1 MADRRQLVDGIKA
14 EHDVSTATACKACCI
29 SRSAYYYKPKLRPE
43 DKDIQVVLTNLAKE
57 HIRWGFDK
65 MMMKIKQDGHL
76 WNRKRV
82 YRVYCEMNLNIRV
95 KPKKRLPS
103 REAKSLFQPVA
114 RNICWSMD
122 FMSDALYSG
131 RRFRTFNVIDDYNR
145 ESLLIEPSFSL
156 PANRIV
162 QLLTELCE
170 LRGRPEMIRVDN
182 GPEFIS
188 TTFKAWAKSQG
199 ILIHYIEP
207 GKPAQ
212 NAFIERF
219 NKSYRTEVLDINWF
233 ISLAE
238 VKKITQAWRKIYNL
252 QRPHESLGGCAPVVF
267 EMKRNGFSSELISEK
282 VCYEVSGNL
291 YF

>member
-1 MADRRQLVDGIKA
+1 MADRRQLVDEVKA
-14 EHDVSTATACKACCI
+14 EHKVSTATACKACVI

-43 DKDIQVVLTNLAKE
+43 DKDIGAVLTDLATK
-57 HIRWGFDK
+57 HVRWGFDK
-65 MMMKIKQDGHL
+65 MMMKIKQDGYP
-76 WNRKRV
+76 WNHKRV
-82 YRVYCEMNLNIRV
+82 YRIYCDLGLNIRV

-103 REAKSLFQPVA
+103 REAQSLFQPIK
-114 RNICWSMD
+114 RNICWSID
-122 FMSDALYSG
+122 FMSDALYTG

-145 ESLLIEPSFSL
+145 ESLMIEPSFSL
-156 PANRIV
+156 AANRVV

-170 LRGRPEMIRVDN
+170 VRGRPEMIRVDN

-188 TTFKAWAKSQG
+188 ETFKSWAKSQG

-233 ISLAE
+233 TSLGE
-238 VKKITQAWRKIYNL
+238 VRKITKSWRDVYNMH
-252 QRPHESLGGCAPVVF
+252 RPHESLGGCSPVAF
-267 EMKRNGFSSELISEK
+267 ELKRSGISPELINEK
-282 VCYEVSGNL
+282 LMCEMSGNF